1 MLPFRKCD
9 ALDVKLA
16 DLRTGVKK
24 MLKETNQVLDTIIIR
39 IFI

>member
-9 ALDVKLA
+9 ALDTKLA
-16 DLRTGVKK
+16 DLRAGVKK
-24 MLKETNQVLDTIIIR
+24 MLKETNQVLDAIIIR